1 MKTNIFT
8 KLLIT
13 YLVIILL
20 TLFVVGIFLTQLFQ
34 NYFYNLRQ
42 RELMVKG
49 KEIADILAAQ
59 LLGLQD
65 LRVTNDLLFILD
77 QFLDARIQAV
87 DKSVLVLATVP
98 GFEEMSLPFSPE
110 ELEQLLQGE
119 AVAKRNYHAQTGE
132 QLVIVAVPVVLPN
145 DVAGAVF
152 LSAPLRGIAQT
163 LSQVQRLIFYAALLA
178 SVLAMLAGLYLSK
191 TISLPLQQMNQ
202 AAMEVAKGNYRQQVK
217 VTSSDEVGQLAQTF
231 NHMALKLRQTIEAL
245 SQEKAKLENIMLCM
259 NEGVIAIDRKG
270 RILLANSQAQ
280 KLLQAQEQDL
290 TGRKLVDLPADK
302 EIGSLFFA
310 VIARGEALSEEF
322 ATTGGR
328 MLSVQV
334 SPLRRRQQ
342 IWGAVG
348 ILQDV
353 TEVHQIEQMRRD
365 FVANVSHEL
374 RTPMTSI
381 QGFVEAILDGV
392 VTDEKSRNRY
402 LQIILAETV
411 RLNRLV
417 SDLLDLSY
425 LETGQLA
432 WQLEPLNLLPLLTQ
446 AADKLQ
452 PQFRQQSLA
461 FRLQV
466 PDSLPPVLGNYD
478 RIQQVL
484 INLLSNAVAFT
495 PSGGCITLSADDTGK
510 QVRIAVTDTGPGI
523 PQAEQHL
530 VWQRFHKVDK
540 ARTRSLGGTGLGLPI
555 VKQIVEAHGG
565 SVGLKSTLGQGSTFY
580 FTLNKIEAETERC

>member
-178 SVLAMLAGLYLSK
+178 SVLAMLAGL
-191 TISLPLQQMNQ
+191 
-202 AAMEVAKGNYRQQVK
+202 
-217 VTSSDEVGQLAQTF
+217 
-231 NHMALKLRQTIEAL
+231 
-245 SQEKAKLENIMLCM
+245 
-259 NEGVIAIDRKG
+259 DRK
-270 RILLANSQAQ
+270 
-280 KLLQAQEQDL
+280 
-290 TGRKLVDLPADK
+290 
-302 EIGSLFFA
+302 
-310 VIARGEALSEEF
+310 
-322 ATTGGR
+322 
-328 MLSVQV
+328 SVV
-334 SPLRRRQQ
+334 
-342 IWGAVG
+342 
-348 ILQDV
+348 
-353 TEVHQIEQMRRD
+353 
-365 FVANVSHEL
+365 
-374 RTPMTSI
+374 
-381 QGFVEAILDGV
+381 
-392 VTDEKSRNRY
+392 
-402 LQIILAETV
+402 
-411 RLNRLV
+411 
-417 SDLLDLSY
+417 
-425 LETGQLA
+425 
-432 WQLEPLNLLPLLTQ
+432 
-446 AADKLQ
+446 
-452 PQFRQQSLA
+452 
-461 FRLQV
+461 
-466 PDSLPPVLGNYD
+466 
-478 RIQQVL
+478 
-484 INLLSNAVAFT
+484 
-495 PSGGCITLSADDTGK
+495 
-510 QVRIAVTDTGPGI
+510 
-523 PQAEQHL
+523 
-530 VWQRFHKVDK
+530 
-540 ARTRSLGGTGLGLPI
+540 
-555 VKQIVEAHGG
+555 
-565 SVGLKSTLGQGSTFY
+565 
-580 FTLNKIEAETERC
+580 